1 MREVDNISYHSGGKC
16 VKQNMYLLRLMVI
29 NMGCFDPVIV
39 FRVSENEIQIK
50 VREKIFLKKASHT
63 FNNNS
68 LRRIE
73 K

>member
-1 MREVDNISYHSGGKC
+1 
-16 VKQNMYLLRLMVI
+16 MVI